1 MAGQPTKTRPAL
13 AGLGRVLA
21 TDAVRDAWRAFWVS
35 RAVVW
40 VAGVVAVAV
49 AGLHGRNADAFDPDG
64 LTRPFGAAGDALVAP
79 GARWDAMWFLT
90 IAEDGYDDQRA
101 AFFPLY
107 PGLVRGLAWLVGEPV
122 VAGIALSL
130 ACFFGALVLL
140 HLLVALDHGREV
152 AALTVVLV
160 AVFPGALWF
169 SAVYS
174 EALFL
179 LLSVGAVYAART
191 GHWGWAGAAGALAA
205 STRSA
210 GIILLVP
217 LALVWWT
224 GSRRRRD
231 AAWILLVPA
240 GLVAFCALLALDGQ
254 DALAPFDAQEQWS
267 RSFAGPFAGVVD
279 GARAAW
285 DGAGAIVGGDPRPT
299 APYDP
304 AWLDVGLFAT
314 LLGVVAALVL
324 AVRRLPAAWWAYA
337 VCALALPLSFPVDGQ
352 PLMSLPRFAA
362 VLWPLHLAVA
372 LWLVRRGP
380 ASRRIV
386 VGLSLA
392 GLAAVSAEVATW
404 GWVA

>member
-1 MAGQPTKTRPAL
+1 M
-13 AGLGRVLA
+13 
-21 TDAVRDAWRAFWVS
+21 RDAWRAFWVS

-40 VAGVVAVAV
+40 VAGVTAVAV

-64 LTRPFGAAGDALVAP
+64 LTRPFGPVGDAAVAP

-107 PGLVRGLAWLVGEPV
+107 PGLVRALSWLVGEPV

-130 ACFFGALVLL
+130 ACFFAALVLL

-191 GHWGWAGAAGALAA
+191 GRWGWAAAAGALAT

-210 GIILLVP
+210 GIVLLVP
-217 LALVWWT
+217 LALLLR
-224 GSRRRRD
+224 GQ
-231 AAWILLVPA
+231 ILQSSTRARMQDLTPLVVVPL

-267 RSFAGPFAGVVD
+267 RSFAGPFAGIVD

-285 DGAGAIVGGDPRPT
+285 DGAGTILGGDPRPG

-314 LLGVVAALVL
+314 LLGVLAAPVL

-337 VCALALPLSFPVDGQ
+337 ACALALPLSFPVDGQ

-372 LWLVRRGP
+372 LWLVGRGP
-380 ASRRIV
+380 SARRVV

>member
-1 MAGQPTKTRPAL
+1 VA
-13 AGLGRVLA
+13 
-21 TDAVRDAWRAFWVS
+21 
-35 RAVVW
+35 W
-40 VAGVVAVAV
+40 VAGVVAVVV
-49 AGLHGRNADAFDPDG
+49 AGLHGRNPEAFDPAG
-64 LTRPFGAAGDALVAP
+64 LTRPFGEVGDALVAP

-107 PGLVRGLAWLVGEPV
+107 PGLVRGLAWVVGEPV

-130 ACFFGALVLL
+130 ACFFAALVLL

-191 GHWGWAGAAGALAA
+191 GRWAWAGAAGALAA

-210 GIILLVP
+210 GLVLLVP
-217 LALVWWT
+217 LAVLWWT
-224 GSRRRRD
+224 GSRRQRD
-231 AAWILLVPA
+231 AAWILLVPV
-240 GLVAFCALLALDGQ
+240 GLAAFCALLALDGQ
-254 DALAPFDAQEQWS
+254 DAFAPFDAQEQWS

-285 DGAGAIVGGDPRPT
+285 DGAGTILGGDPRPV

-314 LLGVVAALVL
+314 LLGVGAALVL

-380 ASRRIV
+380 ASRRVV

>member
-1 MAGQPTKTRPAL
+1 M
-13 AGLGRVLA
+13 LA

-40 VAGVVAVAV
+40 VAGVTAAAL
-49 AGLHGRNADAFDPDG
+49 AGLHGRNADAFDPRG
-64 LTRPFGAAGDALVAP
+64 LTRPFGEVGDALVAP

-90 IAEDGYDDQRA
+90 IAEDGYDGQRA

-107 PGLVRGLAWLVGEPV
+107 PGLVRAASVVVREPV

-130 ACFFGALVLL
+130 ACFLGALVLL

-152 AALTVVLV
+152 AALTVLLV

-191 GHWGWAGAAGALAA
+191 GHWAWAGAAGALAT

-210 GIILLVP
+210 GIVLLVP
-217 LALVWWT
+217 LALLLR
-224 GSRRRRD
+224 GQ
-231 AAWILLVPA
+231 ILHSSTRARMQDLTPLVVVPL

-254 DALAPFDAQEQWS
+254 QALAPFDAQEQWS
-267 RSFAGPFAGVVD
+267 RAFAGPFLGVVD

-285 DGAGAIVGGDPRPT
+285 EGAGTILAGDPRPV

-314 LLGVVAALVL
+314 LVGVVAALVL

-337 VCALALPLSFPVDGQ
+337 VAALALPLSFPVDGQ

-372 LWLVRRGP
+372 LWLVQRGP
-380 ASRRIV
+380 RTRRAV

-404 GWVA
+404 GWIA

>member
-1 MAGQPTKTRPAL
+1 MQ
-13 AGLGRVLA
+13 RVLA
-21 TDAVRDAWRAFWVS
+21 TDAVRAAWRAVWLS

-40 VAGVVAVAV
+40 VAGVTAVAV
-49 AGLHGRNADAFDPDG
+49 AGLHDRNAGAFDPDG
-64 LTRPFGAAGDALVAP
+64 LTRPFGAVGDALVAP

-90 IAEDGYDDQRA
+90 IAEDGYDEQRA

-107 PGLVRGLAWLVGEPV
+107 PALVRVLGWLLGSPV

-130 ACFFGALVLL
+130 ACFVAALVLL

-152 AALTVVLV
+152 AALTVLLV
-160 AVFPGALWF
+160 AAVPGALWF

-179 LLSVGAVYAART
+179 LLSVGTLYAART
-191 GHWGWAGAAGALAA
+191 GRWAWAGAAGALAA

-210 GIILLVP
+210 GLVLVVP
-217 LALVWWT
+217 LALVWWQST
-224 GSRRRRD
+224 PRRRRE
-231 AAWILLVPA
+231 AAWIALVPA
-240 GLVAFCALLALDGQ
+240 GLAAFCALLALDGQ

-267 RSFAGPFAGVVD
+267 RSFAGPFAGAVD
-279 GARAAW
+279 GAPAAW
-285 DGAGAIVGGDPRPT
+285 AGAGTILAGDPRPV

-314 LLGVVAALVL
+314 LLGVLAALAL

-337 VCALALPLSFPVDGQ
+337 ACALALPLSFPVDGQ

-380 ASRRIV
+380 RVRRAV
-386 VGLSLA
+386 VAVSLA